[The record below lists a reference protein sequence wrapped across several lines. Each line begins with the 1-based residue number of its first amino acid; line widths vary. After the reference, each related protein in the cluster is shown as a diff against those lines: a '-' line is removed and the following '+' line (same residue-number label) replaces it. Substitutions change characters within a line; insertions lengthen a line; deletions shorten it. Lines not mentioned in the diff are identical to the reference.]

1 MSGKPPHRK
10 SRTPPRPRREVRN
23 ELRIIGGTWRGRRVR
38 FVAAPGL
45 RPTPD
50 RVRETLFNWLQPV
63 IAGSRCLDLYAGSGA
78 LGLEALSR
86 GAQHVVFVDR
96 ERGVID
102 QLRATLSMLAS
113 AGGELRQAAAQR
125 YLESTP
131 EPFDIVFLDP
141 PFADQSLQAT
151 CAALESRGW
160 LAPAASIYIERPSR
174 EGPPPLPATWSLY
187 RSGRAGEVGYHL
199 ARRQAAPTAQGEQR

>member
-1 MSGKPPHRK
+1 M
-10 SRTPPRPRREVRN
+10 
-23 ELRIIGGTWRGRRVR
+23 WRGRRVR
-38 FVAAPGL
+38 FVPSAEL

-63 IAGSRCLDLYAGSGA
+63 IGGGRCLDLYAGSGA

-86 GAQHVVFVDR
+86 GAARVVFVDH
-96 ERGVID
+96 ERAAIE
-102 QLRATLSMLAS
+102 QLRSTLTMLESTA
-113 AGGELRQAAAQR
+113 GELRLTPAQR

-141 PFADQSLQAT
+141 PFADDSLSAT
-151 CAALESRGW
+151 CAVLESRGW
-160 LAPAASIYIERPSR
+160 LADAAFVYIERPSR
-174 EGPPPLPATWSLY
+174 EGPPALPAAWSLH

-199 ARRQAAPTAQGEQR
+199 ARRQAAPTARGETR

>member
-1 MSGKPPHRK
+1 MSRKPPHRK
-10 SRTPPRPRREVRN
+10 SRTPARPQREVRN

-38 FVAAPGL
+38 FVPSPEL

-86 GAQHVVFVDR
+86 GAARVLFVDHQPAAI
-96 ERGVID
+96 E
-102 QLRATLSMLAS
+102 QLRATLSMLKS
-113 AGGELRQAAAQR
+113 AGAELRLTAAQH

-141 PFADQSLQAT
+141 PFADESLQAT
-151 CAALESRGW
+151 CSALESRGW
-160 LAPAASIYIERPSR
+160 LASAASIYIERPAR
-174 EGPPPLPATWSLY
+174 EGPPPIPPAWSLH

-199 ARRQAAPTAQGEQR
+199 ARRQASPAQGETR